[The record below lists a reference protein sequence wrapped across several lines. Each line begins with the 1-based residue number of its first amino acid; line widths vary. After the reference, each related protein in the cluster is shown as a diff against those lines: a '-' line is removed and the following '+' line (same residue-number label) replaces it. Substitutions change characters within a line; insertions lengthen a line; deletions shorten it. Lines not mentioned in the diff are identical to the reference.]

1 MATKKAAKQKKA
13 KLKGQSYRK
22 PLEDEVL
29 PPPATD
35 VQQVSENDEAA
46 PRVPGV
52 MSGIEIGH
60 VAGEVWGVLSRGEPV
75 TLAALKK
82 EVMAPGDLV
91 IAAIGWLAR
100 EDKIDFSTAG
110 RTVRLSLR

>member
-13 KLKGQSYRK
+13 KLKGQSSRK
-22 PLEDEVL
+22 PLEDEVA
-29 PPPATD
+29 PPPLTS
-35 VQQVSENDEAA
+35 VQRVLERDEAA
-46 PRVPGV
+46 PRAPGV
-52 MSGIEIGH
+52 LTGIEIGH

-82 EVMAPGDLV
+82 EVKAPGDLV
-91 IAAIGWLAR
+91 VAAIGWLAR
-100 EDKIDFSTAG
+100 EDKLEFSTAG